1 MAFSTCFNL
10 LSMEGKK
17 HICLAGMALG
27 CSFHVYMY
35 NNRNSPKWIFC
46 CTQKNNINNNNN
58 SNSNNNNNNNKVLL
72 LEGLLGVLLSQ
83 IMRQLCLIQRAL
95 MWFERINATL
105 SSQMLL
111 ALEMTSFRSPHIPTD
126 PPTQVHILPSTCGRP
141 ASERTRARHG
151 ALALS

>member
-1 MAFSTCFNL
+1 MAISTCFNL
-10 LSMEGKK
+10 PSMEGKK
-17 HICLAGMALG
+17 HICLAGMTLG

-46 CTQKNNINNNNN
+46 CTQNNNINNNN
-58 SNSNNNNNNNKVLL
+58 SNNNDNKVLL
-72 LEGLLGVLLSQ
+72 LEGLLGVQLSQ
-83 IMRQLCLIQRAL
+83 IMRQLCSIQRVL

-105 SSQMLL
+105 SSQMLH

>member
-1 MAFSTCFNL
+1 MT
-10 LSMEGKK
+10 
-17 HICLAGMALG
+17 LG
-27 CSFHVYMY
+27 CSSHVYMN
-35 NNRNSPKWIFC
+35 NNRNSPKLIFC
-46 CTQKNNINNNNN
+46 CAQNNINNNN

-72 LEGLLGVLLSQ
+72 LDGLLGVQLSQ
-83 IMRQLCLIQRAL
+83 IMRQLCSIQRAL

-105 SSQMLL
+105 SSQMLH